1 MRLYS
6 NWIMENPADNRF
18 KRLYRPMKFEQDTD
32 ARGAPYTMSPADRKR
47 EAGAPVAVR
56 GRPRRVWQRL
66 KADLPVRFT
75 LTFLITGIIVTLV
88 VGLLLSAY
96 LTATLSTDANRFV
109 MSHAV
114 STTRQLEIFLDS
126 FLVNDSFD
134 NIDRGALDRYVRA
147 NLIDESVLR
156 LNVWTSDGT
165 LVYSSEPLLVEK
177 NYGLGELLGSALSG
191 EVVVFVEQL
200 ANRTGEHLGFLDR
213 NKILE
218 AYAPLRL
225 GESQQVVGAVEVY
238 SDYDAVAAQIAATKR
253 RVYGGIAV
261 SICTLFVALL
271 LLVKRDSDR
280 MRKQE
285 TQLTYAAYHDSL
297 TGLANRRL
305 FSDRLTI
312 ALAQAQR
319 QDELVGV
326 VLIDMDHFKLLND
339 SWGHTTGDELL
350 QEVASRLKGAAREG
364 DTVAR
369 LGGDEFVL
377 VLPGITQ
384 PEDLAVVTEKLLSN
398 LREQWQLDGRD
409 FQTTASAGIAIFP
422 ADGKDAENLLKNA
435 DTAMYAAKGAGRN
448 TYRFF
453 NPAMNAKFMMRF
465 ETERALRRALKQ
477 SEFVVYYQPVVDV
490 ATGEIVSAEALVR
503 WQDPEKGL
511 IGPSNF
517 IAIAEET
524 GLIAPLGEWVLRS
537 ACAQTKAWHE
547 AGLAHVGLAVNLS
560 GRQFRHSDLVASIRQ
575 VLTDTKLDPSCL
587 QLEITET
594 IAMQDIELSVP
605 TLVSLRDLGL
615 QTTLDDF
622 GTGYSSLAYLKDL
635 PVGTLKIDRSF
646 LENVVTDA
654 RDAVIVANTIALA
667 HGLQLRVIAEG
678 VETEEQLAF
687 LKEHHCDEYQGFLF
701 SEPLPAA
708 AFERLLRQANES
720 RVRPADLKAS

>member
-1 MRLYS
+1 M
-6 NWIMENPADNRF
+6 
-18 KRLYRPMKFEQDTD
+18 
-32 ARGAPYTMSPADRKR
+32 
-47 EAGAPVAVR
+47 AVR
-56 GRPRRVWQRL
+56 DQPRRVWQRL
-66 KADLPVRFT
+66 KADLPIRFT
-75 LTFLITGIIVTLV
+75 LTFLITGIIVTFV
-88 VGLLLSAY
+88 AGLLLSAY
-96 LTATLSTDANRFV
+96 LTASLSADANRFV
-109 MSHAV
+109 MSHAI
-114 STTRQLEIFLDS
+114 STTRQLELFLDS
-126 FLVNDSFD
+126 RLVNGSLD

-165 LVYSSEPLLVEK
+165 LVYSSEPQLVEK
-177 NYGLGELLGSALSG
+177 NYGLGELLGAALSG

-200 ANRTGEHLGFLDR
+200 ANRTGEHFGFLDR

-225 GESQQVVGAVEVY
+225 GGPQQVVGAVEVY

-261 SICTLFVALL
+261 SICALFIALL

-285 TQLTYAAYHDSL
+285 TQLSFVAYHDSL
-297 TGLANRRL
+297 TGLPNRRL
-305 FSDRLTI
+305 FSDRLTV

-350 QEVASRLKGAAREG
+350 QEVANRLQGAARES
-364 DTVAR
+364 DTIAR

-377 VLPGITQ
+377 VLPGIRR
-384 PEDLAVVTEKLLSN
+384 PEDLAEVAEKLLSN
-398 LREQWQLDGRD
+398 LREQWQLDHRE
-409 FQTTASAGIAIFP
+409 FQTTASAGIAIYP
-422 ADGKDAENLLKNA
+422 PDGKDAENLLKNA
-435 DTAMYAAKGAGRN
+435 DTAMYAAKDAGRN
-448 TYRFF
+448 TYRFY
-453 NPAMNAKFMMRF
+453 NATMNAKFMMRF
-465 ETERALRRALKQ
+465 DTERALRRALKQ
-477 SEFVVYYQPVVDV
+477 SEFIVHYQPVVDV
-490 ATGEIVSAEALVR
+490 ATGEIVCAEALVR

-511 IGPSNF
+511 IGPDNF

-524 GLIAPLGEWVLRS
+524 GLIVPLGEWVLRS
-537 ACAQTKAWHE
+537 ACAQTRAWRE
-547 AGLAHVGLAVNLS
+547 TGLAHLGLAVNLS
-560 GRQFRHSDLVASIRQ
+560 GRQFRHADLVASIRR
-575 VLTDTKLDPSCL
+575 VLTDTQLDPSCL

-605 TLVSLRDLGL
+605 ILVRLRDLGL

-635 PVGTLKIDRSF
+635 PMDTLKIDRSF
-646 LENVVTDA
+646 LENVTTDS
-654 RDAVIVANTIALA
+654 RDGVIVANTIALA
-667 HGLQLRVIAEG
+667 HGLHLTVIAEG

-687 LKEHHCDEYQGFLF
+687 LREHHCDQFQGFLF
-701 SEPLPAA
+701 SKPLPAA
-708 AFERLLRQANES
+708 AFERLLSQAKKA
-720 RVRPADLKAS
+720 RVRPADRKAS